1 MIRISQVPNVS
12 QNGWLTCMKLVQM
25 CSNTQSAIIGG
36 REQRIGARVHHEEM
50 RTRDHTRRS
59 RGTNQ
64 QIFFIAEAWTWA
76 HWPLGRTF
84 TRHQPGPGLEL
95 PLIFLP
101 AKIWSLFKLYTEIFA
116 DPSSIIQTMRCV
128 SSECSAVCSAQALH
142 KNPLQ
147 IIMSPCWG
155 FAKHTS
161 INHRMRGLVPG
172 ARCGQEVTNSH
183 NWQRAGRR
191 KSSESVQIFS
201 RHHSF
206 QPFRTLVLNFMKC
219 TYKEIG
225 FED

>member
-1 MIRISQVPNVS
+1 MGTLATREDVHPSP
-12 QNGWLTCMKLVQM
+12 
-25 CSNTQSAIIGG
+25 G
-36 REQRIGARVHHEEM
+36 RGLGA
-50 RTRDHTRRS
+50 
-59 RGTNQ
+59 GTP
-64 QIFFIAEAWTWA
+64 A
-76 HWPLGRTF
+76 
-84 TRHQPGPGLEL
+84 
-95 PLIFLP
+95 IFLP
-101 AKIWSLFKLYTEIFA
+101 PKMCSFRLYTEIFV
-116 DPSSIIQTMRCV
+116 DPSSIIQTIRCV

-201 RHHSF
+201 GHHSF

-219 TYKEIG
+219 TYKEIC